1 MPDISLRF
9 STAGPDGHYRTPR
22 RRVLR
27 LSCLLSLLML
37 VALAAT
43 ACGGAPAPTPT
54 PTKTAVPV
62 AAATDT
68 LAPTATPTSTPLP
81 PPTDTPLPTD
91 TPTPGPTETP
101 TAEPTA
107 TLDPNLIVP
116 ANDAGVSPFTGLR
129 PADPSVLQRRPLAIK
144 VANQA
149 SVNPQS
155 GLNRADVVV
164 ESRVEYSE
172 TRYTAIYHS
181 QGAERV
187 GSIRSARLID
197 RDLPVIFDAVLCFSG
212 AVQPVREMLYNSDL
226 SDQIIEQAL
235 NGSSYYRDPN
245 IKVPDNLF
253 ADTAALWNTVAFYGY
268 DTPPQPTGTFVFRQA
283 APDAP
288 AASRI
293 DIPYPRFAVR
303 WTYDAGSGRWLRN
316 MGGSPHID
324 AVTGE
329 QLSAANVVVL
339 GVNHV
344 TTLILE
350 HGSEITRDNAGNC
363 VNCSIEIQLWG
374 EGPLKILRDGKVI
387 EGKWVRPERFA
398 PFRFLDANG
407 DDIPLKPGNSWWQV
421 TPLEMSASISP

>member
-1 MPDISLRF
+1 MS
-9 STAGPDGHYRTPR
+9 A
-22 RRVLR
+22 R
-27 LSCLLSLLML
+27 LSLPVPGRAALFMILILAAGL
-37 VALAAT
+37 ALAG
-43 ACGGAPAPTPT
+43 CGGAPAATPT
-54 PTKTAVPV
+54 PTKTPIRVAV
-62 AAATDT
+62 ATDT
-68 LAPTATPTSTPLP
+68 PVSVATSTPIPPTPTPAPPLDTPTPASTATPT
-81 PPTDTPLPTD
+81 DTPIPTEEP
-91 TPTPGPTETP
+91 TPTPDLT
-101 TAEPTA
+101 
-107 TLDPNLIVP
+107 LIVP
-116 ANDAGVSPFTGLR
+116 ATDASVFPFTGLR
-129 PADPSVLQRRPLAIK
+129 PADPAQLARRPLAIK

-235 NGSSYYRDPN
+235 NGASYYRDPN
-245 IKVPDNLF
+245 IRVPDNLF
-253 ADTAALWNTVAFYGY
+253 ADTATLWNTATFRGY
-268 DTPPQPTGTFVFRQA
+268 NAAPQPTGAFFFREA

-288 AASRI
+288 AASSI
-293 DIPYPRFAVR
+293 AIPYPRFPVR
-303 WTYDAGSGRWLRN
+303 WTYDAGSGRWLRQ
-316 MGGSPHID
+316 MGGDPHID

-350 HGSEITRDNAGNC
+350 HGSEMARDNAGNC
-363 VNCSIEIQLWG
+363 INCSIEIQLWG
-374 EGPLKILRDGKVI
+374 EGPLTVLRDGRQI
-387 EGKWVRPERFA
+387 SGKWVRPERFA
-398 PFRFLDANG
+398 PFRFLDASGN
-407 DDIPLKPGNSWWQV
+407 DIPLKPGNSWWQV
-421 TPLEMSASISP
+421 TPLEMSPVISP